1 MIEDLIRIPSTV
13 LFVVISSIQWELE
26 HHELLWVAHKLE
38 IIFRAISWVC
48 FLEAHAKIWVIFA
61 WVDEYFFDERLKFFI
76 SSCILI
82 LLRAI

>member
-1 MIEDLIRIPSTV
+1 MKDFDYIIIGGGCSGLSLAYE
-13 LFVVISSIQWELE
+13 
-26 HHELLWVAHKLE
+26 LE
-38 IIFRAISWVC
+38 IIFDAIITWVC
-48 FLEAHAKIWVIFA
+48 FLEAHAKVWVIFA